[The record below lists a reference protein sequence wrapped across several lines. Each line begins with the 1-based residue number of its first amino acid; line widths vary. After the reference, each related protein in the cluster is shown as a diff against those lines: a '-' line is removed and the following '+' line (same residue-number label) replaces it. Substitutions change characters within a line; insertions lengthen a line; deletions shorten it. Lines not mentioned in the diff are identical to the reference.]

1 MVDAVIQHE
10 DQPQH
15 GVFFIEQDGQRIA
28 EMTYRRVSAA
38 LVVID
43 HTEVSPVLRGKGIA
57 RKLVDA
63 AVQWARAS
71 QTKLTST
78 CSYASAIFA
87 RDASIRDVLG

>member
-1 MVDAVIQHE
+1 MDSVIQHD

-28 EMTYRRVSAA
+28 EMTYRRLSAS

-43 HTEVSPVLRGKGIA
+43 HTEVSPVLRGQGIA

-71 QTKLTST
+71 QTKLKST